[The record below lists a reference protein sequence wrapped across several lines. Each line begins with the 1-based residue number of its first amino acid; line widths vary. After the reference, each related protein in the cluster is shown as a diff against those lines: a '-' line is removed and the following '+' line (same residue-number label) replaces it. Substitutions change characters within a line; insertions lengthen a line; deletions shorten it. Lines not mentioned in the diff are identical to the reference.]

1 MYSSFLEEGIVFDQS
16 VSGKAITAIV
26 REKYAAP
33 PQTENKERVKR
44 IAIYALVVGLI
55 FPGWTAPRIRS
66 RATPAIGD
74 SHPRLHWRPFRI
86 GRRER

>member
-33 PQTENKERVKR
+33 P
-44 IAIYALVVGLI
+44 
-55 FPGWTAPRIRS
+55 
-66 RATPAIGD
+66 
-74 SHPRLHWRPFRI
+74 
-86 GRRER
+86 